1 MPELPAAT
9 PRAEVARDEPRAP
22 LLVITLALLLLAAA
36 AYLAIRQ
43 IGMQLEAP
51 GAGQAAGKAV
61 PAANALPSV
70 LLALVVIIATA
81 RLMGALFKRV
91 RQPPVVG
98 EVLAGILLGPSLLG
112 QVAPD
117 ALSALFPPAVVT
129 PLSTIAHV
137 GVVLFMFIVG
147 LELDTGVVRQRMRAT
162 VLVSVASI
170 VAPFVLGSALALVL
184 YPRLSSPDVPFTAFS
199 LFLGVSMSVT
209 AFPVLARIL
218 TDRGYH
224 RSGLGIIALT
234 CAAMNDVAAWCM
246 LAFVVG
252 VVHAKLGGAALTIV
266 LTAVYVCAMIWVARP
281 LAERLLARYESGAA
295 SGQSLMAAA
304 AVGLLLSCLATE
316 SIGIHALFGAFM
328 LGAVMPHNSR
338 AAHALFE
345 KINDFVVVMLLPAFF
360 ALTGLRTQIGL
371 VGGAYWLTTV
381 LIIAVAFV
389 GKFGGAA
396 AAARFTGLSW
406 RDASSLGIL
415 MNTRGLMELIVL
427 NVGLDLGVISPR
439 LFAMLVI
446 MAVVA
451 TLMTGPI
458 LDRLVHPGWRG
469 EGEQAGPAGPN
480 L

>member
-1 MPELPAAT
+1 MV
-9 PRAEVARDEPRAP
+9 VA
-22 LLVITLALLLLAAA
+22 AAA
-36 AYLAIRQ
+36 AYLAIRLA
-43 IGMQLEAP
+43 GARLEAP
-51 GAGQAAGKAV
+51 DAVRAAGRIATAN
-61 PAANALPSV
+61 PAANTLPSI
-70 LLALVVIIATA
+70 LLAMVVIIATA
-81 RLMGALFKRV
+81 RLMGALFKRL

-98 EVLAGILLGPSLLG
+98 EVVAGILLGPSLLG
-112 QVAPD
+112 H
-117 ALSALFPPAVVT
+117 LSPGAMAALFPPEVVT
-129 PLSTIAHV
+129 PLSTIAQV

-147 LELDTGVVRQRMRAT
+147 LELDTEVVRQRMRAT
-162 VLVSVASI
+162 VVVSVASI
-170 VAPFVLGSALALVL
+170 AAPFVLGSALSLYL
-184 YPRLSSPDVPFTAFS
+184 YPRLSTSDTPFTAFS

-252 VVHAKLGGAALTIV
+252 VVHAKLGGAALTVV
-266 LTAVYVCAMIWVARP
+266 LTAIYVCAMVWIVRP
-281 LAERLLARYESGAA
+281 LAARLLERFESGATN
-295 SGQSLMAAA
+295 GQSLMAAA

-338 AAHALFE
+338 AAHALGE

-371 VGGAYWLTTV
+371 VGGEYLLTTALIV
-381 LIIAVAFV
+381 LVAFV

-396 AAARFTGLSW
+396 VAARFMGMSW
-406 RDASSLGIL
+406 RDASGLGIL

-446 MAVVA
+446 MAIAA
-451 TLMTGPI
+451 TVMTGPI
-458 LDRLVHPGWRG
+458 LDRLVHPGWTNDPDRSREFSH
-469 EGEQAGPAGPN
+469 EGTG
-480 L
+480 